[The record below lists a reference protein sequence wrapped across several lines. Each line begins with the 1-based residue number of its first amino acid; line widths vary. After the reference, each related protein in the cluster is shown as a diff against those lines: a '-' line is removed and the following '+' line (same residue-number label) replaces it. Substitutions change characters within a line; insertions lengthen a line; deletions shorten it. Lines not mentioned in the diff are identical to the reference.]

1 MLFTCIRQRR
11 KGRQERD
18 AYNAKVEQEREEAYK
33 DQIQLREKGLGGWD
47 NKEFA
52 SQGDDAL
59 GGWGG
64 THVVD
69 GAQVPRGADSS
80 PIKSPAVASLN
91 QVPSRSNTPGFRS
104 NTPGYGNNPPQY
116 GNNTPGYGNNTPGY
130 GNNTPG
136 YGSNTPSFRSNTPGA
151 ARTMSPAP
159 SRMISPSPNLVAP
172 QPQRTWNGAPQGAMN
187 PGITS
192 YGSSRNIPQSPNFP
206 PISPQG
212 RGPSRGGYQRF

>member
-18 AYNAKVEQEREEAYK
+18 AYNAKVEQEREEAYQ

-64 THVVD
+64 THIVD
-69 GAQVPRGADSS
+69 GAEALNKADSS
-80 PIKSPAVASLN
+80 PIESPAVASLN

-104 NTPGYGNNPPQY
+104 NPPGYGNNPPVY
-116 GNNTPGYGNNTPGY
+116 R
-130 GNNTPG
+130 NNTPG
-136 YGSNTPSFRSNTPGA
+136 YGSNTPMLRSNTPGA

-159 SRMISPSPNLVAP
+159 SRMMSPAPNLLAP
-172 QPQRTWNGAPQGAMN
+172 QPQRTWSGAPQGAMN

-206 PISPQG
+206 PVSPQG